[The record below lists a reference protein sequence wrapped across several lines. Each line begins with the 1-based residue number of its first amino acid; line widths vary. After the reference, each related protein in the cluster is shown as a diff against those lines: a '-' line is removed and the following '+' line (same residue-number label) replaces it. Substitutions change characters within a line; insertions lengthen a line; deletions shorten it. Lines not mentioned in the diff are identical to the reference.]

1 MTGKYHAK
9 KTVVDGITFD
19 SKKEANRYIVLK
31 RQEMAGTISD
41 LKLQVRFEL
50 LPTIKLPGETLR
62 KKGYIA
68 DFTYRY
74 DGKLIVEDVKGFK
87 TPIYSLKKHL
97 LIFNNPGINF
107 LET

>member
-19 SKKEANRYIVLK
+19 SKKEATRYIVL
-31 RQEMAGTISD
+31 RDAQERGEIKG
-41 LKLQVRFEL
+41 LELQVKFDL
-50 LPTIKLPGETLR
+50 LPTIKLPNETLR
-62 KKGYIA
+62 KKAYKA
-68 DFTYRY
+68 DFVYWENGRQ
-74 DGKLIVEDVKGFK
+74 IVEDVKGFK
-87 TPIYSLKKHL
+87 TPTYSLKKHL